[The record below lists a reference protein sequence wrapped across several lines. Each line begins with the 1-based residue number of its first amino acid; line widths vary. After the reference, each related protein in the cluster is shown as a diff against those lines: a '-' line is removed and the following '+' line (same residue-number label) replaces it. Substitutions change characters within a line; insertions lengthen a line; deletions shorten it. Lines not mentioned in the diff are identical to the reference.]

1 MDEIRME
8 TGVLGVKDKV
18 VAITGGFGSLG
29 VATAAW
35 LIAHGAR
42 VALIGRGAAPA
53 KETLPPGVGEA
64 TRIGGIDLTDAS
76 AAREALDAVNTQ
88 LGGLDALL
96 NIAGAFRWET
106 VTDGDPA
113 SWDLM
118 YELNVKTALNASR
131 AALPHLL
138 RGKAGRIVNIGA
150 GAGWKAGLGTGAYG
164 ASKAGVARLTEA
176 LAEELKDKGVTVNAV
191 VPSIIDTPQ
200 NRKDMP
206 DADFTRW
213 VAPHEI
219 AALIGFLLSAEA
231 QAITG
236 ALIPVNGR
244 V

>member
-1 MDEIRME
+1 MDETAME
-8 TGVLGVKDKV
+8 TGVTGVKGKA

-35 LIAHGAR
+35 LIARGAR

-53 KETLPPGVGEA
+53 KDALPPGVGEA
-64 TRIGGIDLTDAS
+64 AGMGGVDLTDAA

-106 VTDGDPA
+106 VADGHPA
-113 SWDLM
+113 TWDLM
-118 YELNVKTALNASR
+118 FELNVKTALNASQ

-138 RGKAGRIVNIGA
+138 RGTAGRIVNIGA
-150 GAGWKAGLGTGAYG
+150 GAGGKAGLGTGAYG

-191 VPSIIDTPQ
+191 LPSIMDTPQ

-213 VAPHEI
+213 VAPHEV